1 MHDERLAKIIA
12 LWRSTQHDGERQA
25 ARAKGERLTKQLGMS
40 FEDAVV
46 ADDVHNHPRNGD
58 IFAGFDD
65 FMEAKEP
72 GYKAAAAREKAE
84 KIAAREARRKA
95 IIERYGSAEAA
106 LAPCERE
113 LMLQKA
119 VERWR
124 KPCNPP
130 HERWTHSVDG
140 WCFYSEAPPERVETA
155 LRNAYPLPE
164 TFPVA
169 RAEYDYWRAR
179 DHEMEDV
186 LNGDVG
192 DFALDLLAVARM
204 MIVEALIETELVVR
218 TPGDLLER
226 FRLYREREYHDR
238 KSETKIFNDLERIVA
253 DESAHPS
260 IEDTSPSAAAHPT
273 STDTSPSI
281 HRGQIGAALKAD
293 PSRSDRSVAREM
305 HCPPTTVGRIRASL
319 GLADAPR
326 SVHRRGQMFEAR
338 YHRQRTDGSSS

>member
-84 KIAAREARRKA
+84 KVAAREARRKA

-226 FRLYREREYHDR
+226 FRLYREREYHDH
-238 KSETKIFNDLERIVA
+238 KSETKIFNDLER
-253 DESAHPS
+253 
-260 IEDTSPSAAAHPT
+260 
-273 STDTSPSI
+273 
-281 HRGQIGAALKAD
+281 RGHIAIG
-293 PSRSDRSVAREM
+293 RRRSVQYGHVAI
-305 HCPPTTVGRIRASL
+305 HPPWT
-319 GLADAPR
+319 D
-326 SVHRRGQMFEAR
+326 RRGAQGRPVPFGPLGRPRDALPADDGRTHSRVAR
-338 YHRQRTDGSSS
+338 PGRRAAIRP

>member
-1 MHDERLAKIIA
+1 MERTRGRSLARHEPRVRRGLAVGERNRRRAIMHDERLAKIIA

-25 ARAKGERLTKQLGMS
+25 ARAKGKRLAKQLGMS

-46 ADDVHNHPRNGD
+46 ADDVHHHPRNGD

-169 RAEYDYWRAR
+169 RAEYD
-179 DHEMEDV
+179 
-186 LNGDVG
+186 
-192 DFALDLLAVARM
+192 LLARPRPRDGRRAQR
-204 MIVEALIETELVVR
+204 R
-218 TPGDLLER
+218 R
-226 FRLYREREYHDR
+226 RRLRPRPPRGGAHD
-238 KSETKIFNDLERIVA
+238 D
-253 DESAHPS
+253 
-260 IEDTSPSAAAHPT
+260 
-273 STDTSPSI
+273 
-281 HRGQIGAALKAD
+281 
-293 PSRSDRSVAREM
+293 
-305 HCPPTTVGRIRASL
+305 
-319 GLADAPR
+319 
-326 SVHRRGQMFEAR
+326 RRGADRDGTRREDAR
-338 YHRQRTDGSSS
+338 RFAGAVQALSGA